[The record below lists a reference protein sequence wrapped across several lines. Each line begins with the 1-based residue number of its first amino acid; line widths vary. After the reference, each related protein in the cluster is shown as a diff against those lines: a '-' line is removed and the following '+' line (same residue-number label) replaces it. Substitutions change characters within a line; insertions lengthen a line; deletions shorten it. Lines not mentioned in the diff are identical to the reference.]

1 MSRENQTTLADGTP
15 ERLGRYRLV
24 RPLST
29 GGMAH
34 VFEGRR
40 ESLAGVAPRV
50 AIKVILPEYAKD
62 DAFQKLFRNE
72 AVVGSQLHHQNIVQI
87 QDFDFADGRLY
98 LVMEYV
104 DGITL
109 RRVVNLCRRH
119 GIAIPLEL
127 VLEIGRQVCD
137 GLQYAHAG
145 ARRGRQT
152 TRSRP
157 PRREAVEPHD
167 QPAGRR
173 EAPRLRDQRRARWA
187 SDQAVRGTWG
197 YMSPEQAAAERSTR
211 DRICSA
217 SRRCS
222 TSSRRSTRCSPRR
235 SPTTSRH

>member
-1 MSRENQTTLADGTP
+1 MRSTGSTPNAPYCRRSRRCAMRGWPWSRRPRACSSAVSRSWGFPRSLACRLSQVMSRERNQPTLADGTP

-62 DAFQKLFRNE
+62 DGFQKLFRNE

-109 RRVVNLCRRH
+109 RRV
-119 GIAIPLEL
+119 
-127 VLEIGRQVCD
+127 
-137 GLQYAHAG
+137 
-145 ARRGRQT
+145 
-152 TRSRP
+152 
-157 PRREAVEPHD
+157 
-167 QPAGRR
+167 
-173 EAPRLRDQRRARWA
+173 
-187 SDQAVRGTWG
+187 
-197 YMSPEQAAAERSTR
+197 
-211 DRICSA
+211 
-217 SRRCS
+217 
-222 TSSRRSTRCSPRR
+222 
-235 SPTTSRH
+235 